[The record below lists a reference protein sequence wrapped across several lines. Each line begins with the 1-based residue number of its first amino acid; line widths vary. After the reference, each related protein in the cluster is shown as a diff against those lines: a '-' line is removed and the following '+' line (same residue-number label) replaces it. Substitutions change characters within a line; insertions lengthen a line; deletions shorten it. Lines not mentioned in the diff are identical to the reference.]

1 MHKAKRVQKG
11 FTLLEILLVI
21 AAIGI
26 LSAIVLV
33 AINPTRQIS
42 QVRNAERKAEINSI
56 YKGLEQYLIETGS
69 YPIGIT
75 DTPKEV
81 CNTGNQTTTDTLS
94 PTNLCDGKVDLRGL
108 VPNYIAAIPADPGV
122 INYRVNR
129 NSANNR
135 ISVTAPSSE
144 LGQIIAINLSPPDF
158 TPSNTMWWDPDI
170 TDDGMGASSNTVTI
184 LGINTTITLNV
195 LVDDFD
201 DTNDWRIYKNGSI
214 LISGSEDNVYSGGVN
229 LDVVNGDSIYFW
241 SKSRYYFGTIQ
252 FIISNLS
259 DGDSLLDTFLIQKNI
274 IP

>member
-1 MHKAKRVQKG
+1 
-11 FTLLEILLVI
+11 
-21 AAIGI
+21 
-26 LSAIVLV
+26 
-33 AINPTRQIS
+33 
-42 QVRNAERKAEINSI
+42 
-56 YKGLEQYLIETGS
+56 
-69 YPIGIT
+69 
-75 DTPKEV
+75 
-81 CNTGNQTTTDTLS
+81 
-94 PTNLCDGKVDLRGL
+94 
-108 VPNYIAAIPADPGV
+108 
-122 INYRVNR
+122 
-129 NSANNR
+129 
-135 ISVTAPSSE
+135 
-144 LGQIIAINLSPPDF
+144 
-158 TPSNTMWWDPDI
+158 
-170 TDDGMGASSNTVTI
+170 MGASSNTVTI